1 MSWITLETERMRLR
15 PLTLDDADDIYRI
28 FSDPVA
34 MIYSITGTRSREE
47 TRLWIERVLR
57 RIEED
62 GHGFLACV
70 LKENGRYAG
79 HAGLLL
85 QEVEGQREIEI
96 AYWFVRDLWS
106 RGLATEAARAL
117 RDHGFDVMGGERLV
131 SLIHP
136 DNVASQR
143 VAEKVGMHHERDA
156 VWKEH
161 AVRVYSMSRQDRD
174 RTGGATGPVPR
185 EAGDG

>member
-1 MSWITLETERMRLR
+1 MRLR
-15 PLTLDDADDIYRI
+15 PLTLEDADDIHCI
-28 FSDPVA
+28 FSDAVA
-34 MIYSITGTRSREE
+34 MTYSITGTRSREQ
-47 TRLWIERVLR
+47 TRVWLERALGRV
-57 RIEED
+57 EED

-70 LKENGRYAG
+70 LRENGRYAG

-85 QEVEGQREIEI
+85 QEVEGRREIEI
-96 AYWFVRDLWS
+96 AYWFVRELWG

-117 RDHGFDVMGGERLV
+117 RDHGFDVMGRERLV

-156 VWKEH
+156 VWKQH
-161 AVRVYSMSRQDRD
+161 TVRVYSMSPQDRD
-174 RTGGATGPVPR
+174 RT
-185 EAGDG
+185 